1 MPEISL
7 KDFDVLSQQDKTEA
21 VALLNRYDQ
30 IELQDKCQGDFI
42 SYVKHLWPEF
52 IEGRHHK
59 IIGEKFNKIA
69 QGKFCLLYT
78 SPSPRDG
85 LLSRMPSSA

>member
-42 SYVKHLWPEF
+42 SYVK
-52 IEGRHHK
+52 
-59 IIGEKFNKIA
+59 
-69 QGKFCLLYT
+69 T
-78 SPSPRDG
+78 SLARIY
-85 LLSRMPSSA
+85 